1 MSDLTLTTTT
11 KNVRYSVIEDQKVFS
26 TRMSLH
32 WRTFDIWCV
41 KNARA
46 DVILFWPVIRLR
58 HLHPGR
64 PRGLLPEWR
73 KRPDGMRAIPV
84 CLRWVPTCAKYRK
97 YPFKKIR
104 RPDLYEFFFF
114 FFFYKSCEKYQK
126 LASKLS
132 YFLDP
137 FKQDHFL
144 AALLRFSIHLNLH
157 AAFDTLLNPN
167 HFEEPYECY
176 NFSEPF
182 EAYHFLAFSEPYH
195 SVAPLWINPCSFF
208 GTRLNHT
215 ILPKH
220 FHTYYFLGYPSFWT
234 NFDLF

>member
-1 MSDLTLTTTT
+1 MSDLTLTEEKKTYVTRSLKT
-11 KNVRYSVIEDQKVFS
+11 RKCFRHECRFIEEH
-26 TRMSLH
+26 L
-32 WRTFDIWCV
+32 TFDV
-41 KNARA
+41 SKTH
-46 DVILFWPVIRLR
+46 VLMLFCFDPSSDFGIS
-58 HLHPGR
+58 
-64 PRGLLPEWR
+64 
-73 KRPDGMRAIPV
+73 IPV
-84 CLRWVPTCAKYRK
+84 GHVDFFLNGGNDQTGCARSRFASGGFQLALNIENTLLKKYAAQT
-97 YPFKKIR
+97 FMNV
-104 RPDLYEFFFF
+104 FFFCF
-114 FFFYKSCEKYQK
+114 NKSCEKYQK

-144 AALLRFSIHLNLH
+144 AALLRFSIHLKLH
-157 AAFDTLLNPN
+157 TAFDTLLKPN

-176 NFSEPF
+176 IFWDPF